1 MERYLNKNCVNKGM
15 THVIA
20 SATDKRAYIH
30 LAGRHPFPLNPRF
43 FGQTFVIGDLT
54 SATRFVSPQENRKNF
69 VVFQN
74 MTPREEPLMSDK
86 IKRMAMEQ
94 FNTSVIT
101 TRKSDANSTLFAL
114 ASGLITGG
122 YHPVIVLHYPL
133 TPNATAAHYVR
144 KQLEVAGLDK
154 MATVLLYIHVLSTD
168 TYLVTSDI
176 GRVLLREYCSALK
189 YAADGVIAVSD
200 KAGRDFNEHFTRSL
214 GGDGNG
220 STLPTDV
227 ILNGINANLYTLQ
240 DKEFIRQNRRNIGLN
255 PDLDKT
261 VAYVGRLDNIK
272 GGDILLG
279 ILDYLER
286 SLDQR
291 DANTGVVVAS
301 PDVLVANKQLKKR
314 LGELMKFERLI
325 REGRLRLV
333 LDISKFV
340 GGNATFAPDVEQA
353 FLKYGGEE
361 YRELQSHSIWGGL
374 LPTPVQAISDIT
386 ICPVRSDGLSL
397 TVIESMLA
405 GSYLIASN
413 VGGIPEVVTDPSLG
427 VLLPPPD
434 TNINTTIEQYIVA
447 IRDFKGNG
455 VQSNRFA
462 LDSLLSGF
470 SNTRMLLDF
479 EAAVSRATERRQS

>member
-69 VVFQN
+69 LVFQN
-74 MTPREEPLMSDK
+74 MTTREEPLMSDK

-133 TPNATAAHYVR
+133 TPNATSAHYVR

-272 GGDILLG
+272 SGDILFFFLFFFFFFFF
-279 ILDYLER
+279 L
-286 SLDQR
+286 
-291 DANTGVVVAS
+291 
-301 PDVLVANKQLKKR
+301 NKQLKKR

-361 YRELQSHSIWGGL
+361 YRELQSHSIWG
-374 LPTPVQAISDIT
+374 
-386 ICPVRSDGLSL
+386 
-397 TVIESMLA
+397 
-405 GSYLIASN
+405 
-413 VGGIPEVVTDPSLG
+413 
-427 VLLPPPD
+427 
-434 TNINTTIEQYIVA
+434 
-447 IRDFKGNG
+447 
-455 VQSNRFA
+455 
-462 LDSLLSGF
+462 
-470 SNTRMLLDF
+470 
-479 EAAVSRATERRQS
+479 